1 MRSIEYKHNIRVVL
15 EDMWQYKSW
24 FLSSLENVR
33 KNPSSIRLCSTNT
46 STAWDWA
53 ARASLPS
60 VPWFLASSDPEKSH
74 KCDQIYPW
82 RVKGEWLYAFM
93 PGQASNRLWFVSRP
107 ILKWIILFKKDQF
120 NSSLLQRGKKPLQS
134 MLIIEQMSWILIQI
148 LGQRG
153 QRCRAEALWHV
164 TFE

>member
-74 KCDQIYPW
+74 KCDYEYYGAEVLRGHFKTHRGEKLNKCSECSYASSQTGNLRRHMKTLKNVTSVTMHPLGKTNLWYSANTIRFGNIIRIRIRIYS
-82 RVKGEWLYAFM
+82 VK
-93 PGQASNRLWFVSRP
+93 R
-107 ILKWIILFKKDQF
+107 
-120 NSSLLQRGKKPLQS
+120 
-134 MLIIEQMSWILIQI
+134 
-148 LGQRG
+148 
-153 QRCRAEALWHV
+153 
-164 TFE
+164 